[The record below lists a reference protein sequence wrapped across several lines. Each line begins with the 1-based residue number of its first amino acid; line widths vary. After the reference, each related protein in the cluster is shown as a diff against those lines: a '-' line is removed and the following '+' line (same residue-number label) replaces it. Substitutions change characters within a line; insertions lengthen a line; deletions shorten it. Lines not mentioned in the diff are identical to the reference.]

1 MRLFA
6 KRVRDPEV
14 CFCQNVVEV
23 ISGLSQ
29 ATTNVAWL
37 AIAKRVLTERGLID
51 IIAKHADNLGGYIVE
66 ECYPSDRNVLL
77 NQAEALFEISNSEID
92 WRSNPSIIVA
102 LSRVIKKMGL
112 YDSEK
117 KKLIIKYMYNGE
129 NSEINDMCAD
139 GLLDMF

>member
-23 ISGLSQ
+23 INGLSQ

-37 AIAKRVLTERGLID
+37 AIARRVLTERGLID

-66 ECYPSDRNVLL
+66 ECYPSDRNALL
-77 NQAEALFEISNSEID
+77 NQAEALFEISNCEID
-92 WRSNPSIIVA
+92 WRSNPSI
-102 LSRVIKKMGL
+102 SIKKMGL
-112 YDSEK
+112 YESEK
-117 KKLIIKYMYNGE
+117 KRLIIKYMLGGE
-129 NSEINDMCAD
+129 NSEVNNILANEM
-139 GLLDMF
+139 LDLF

>member
-6 KRVRDPEV
+6 KRVKDPEV

-23 ISGLSQ
+23 LDGLSQ
-29 ATTNVAWL
+29 ATTNVAWI
-37 AIAKRVLTERGLID
+37 AIAKRVLTERGLMD

-77 NQAEALFEISNSEID
+77 NQAEALFEICYCEFDWKSNTNVSL
-92 WRSNPSIIVA
+92 A
-102 LSRVIKKMGL
+102 LGRVIKKMGL

-117 KKLIIKYMYNGE
+117 KRLIIKYMLGGE
-129 NSEINDMCAD
+129 NTEVNNIVANEM
-139 GLLDMF
+139 LNLF

>member
-23 ISGLSQ
+23 INGLSQ

-37 AIAKRVLTERGLID
+37 AIARRVLTERGLID

-66 ECYPSDRNVLL
+66 ECYPSDRNALL
-77 NQAEALFEISNSEID
+77 NQAEALFEISNCEID
-92 WRSNPSIIVA
+92 WRSNPSISVA
-102 LSRVIKKMGL
+102 LGRVIKKMGL

-117 KKLIIKYMYNGE
+117 KRLIIKYMLGGE
-129 NSEINDMCAD
+129 NSEVNNM
-139 GLLDMF
+139 LVNEMLDLF